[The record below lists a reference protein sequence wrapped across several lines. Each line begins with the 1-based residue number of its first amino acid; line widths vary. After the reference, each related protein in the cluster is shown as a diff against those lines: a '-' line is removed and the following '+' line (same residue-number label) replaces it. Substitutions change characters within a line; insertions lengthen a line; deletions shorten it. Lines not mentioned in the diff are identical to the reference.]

1 MGLLTVWTIAEAS
14 NLALKAELMEKSPRN
29 FSSFSRYSPQNNSET
44 TTDKVK
50 NAATR
55 DPNPGNKTI
64 GSSGSAQQSKAP
76 IQQQNNPYVRP
87 TGDTCFICN
96 GKGHRS
102 NVWPSRRVAA
112 VADERDAD
120 DEREQ
125 PTVDEDEY
133 VEVEFAE
140 EEYDERVNFVLQRL
154 LLASKVE
161 GQRRNLFKD
170 FTSG

>member
-1 MGLLTVWTIAEAS
+1 
-14 NLALKAELMEKSPRN
+14 
-29 FSSFSRYSPQNNSET
+29 
-44 TTDKVK
+44 
-50 NAATR
+50 
-55 DPNPGNKTI
+55 
-64 GSSGSAQQSKAP
+64 
-76 IQQQNNPYVRP
+76 
-87 TGDTCFICN
+87 
-96 GKGHRS
+96 
-102 NVWPSRRVAA
+102 

-154 LLASKVE
+154 LLASKEE

-170 FTSG
+170 FMSG